1 MTKRFRQWLPLCIV
15 VAAMGLGIILVKASP
30 DLATKSDWSKHY
42 RCTDDDK
49 EQAPLGE
56 LTCKGMKPNE
66 EHAKEVFEKRLQH
79 YERDLEQLR
88 TTLWLQLIIMIF
100 AFVVLWTKPKE
111 IEVPIVKLRVPA
123 KWIHVAVPVALVYLS
138 VGLGYVFDHLIQERY
153 FLWQEILSLEGGKGI
168 SIHSFGPLL
177 DDRWVMDIWFAE
189 FHPDSMSNSGAETS
203 TPVTVIR
210 YVMLFGFGAFI
221 AALQVSILALLER
234 SKFPKQRR
242 WTVIWAFCF
251 VSALA
256 VLMLNQVAFWTVGGN
271 DNWVQWLAIEPL
283 TVIGYGA
290 WIWTSIARTGR
301 EQAAADLQELNQA
314 EELRKRAEESGG
326 DSGAIDDHGGEPR

>member
-1 MTKRFRQWLPLCIV
+1 MARRLVQWLPLYIV
-15 VAAMGLGIILVKASP
+15 VAAMGLGIILVNVSRP
-30 DLATKSDWSKHY
+30 LTTKSDWSKHY
-42 RCTDDDK
+42 RCTNADE

-56 LTCKGMKPNE
+56 LSCKGVTPSVTPKFDY
-66 EHAKEVFEKRLQH
+66 ATKVFEKRLQH
-79 YERDLEQLR
+79 YERDLDQLR
-88 TTLWLQLIIMIF
+88 TILWLQLIIMIF
-100 AFVVLWTKPKE
+100 AFVVLWTKPRE
-111 IEVPIVKLRVPA
+111 IEIPIVKLSVPA
-123 KWIHVAVPVALVYLS
+123 KWIHVAIPVALVYLS

-153 FLWQEILSLEGGKGI
+153 FLWEEILSLEGGKGI

-189 FHPDSMSNSGAETS
+189 FHPDSMSNAGVDKS
-203 TPVTVIR
+203 TPVTIIR

-242 WTVIWAFCF
+242 WTVIWAGCF
-251 VSALA
+251 ISALA

-290 WIWTSIARTGR
+290 WIWTSIARTRR
-301 EQAAADLQELNQA
+301 EQATTDLQEMNQA
-314 EELRKRAEESGG
+314 EERRKRAEEL
-326 DSGAIDDHGGEPR
+326 GETAE